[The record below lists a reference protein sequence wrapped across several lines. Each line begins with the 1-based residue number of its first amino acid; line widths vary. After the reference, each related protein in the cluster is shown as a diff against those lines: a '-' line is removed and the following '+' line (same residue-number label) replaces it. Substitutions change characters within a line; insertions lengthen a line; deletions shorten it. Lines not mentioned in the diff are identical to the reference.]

1 MAPST
6 HWRSINLD
14 PRSPRFQSPSTLRAC
29 EACARKKVK
38 CDMQRPCCAVCE
50 RSGTG
55 CVYPLRRKQT
65 ARRRLST
72 THALADASE
81 STNGSTQTQCGD
93 SAMSSDNMN
102 TLYQTVS
109 HSTSSSSPNRHDST
123 DMDTNSGAP
132 EDYVLFTD
140 DQVGS
145 SMTCDDHTQ
154 VSHEGFSDVDMQAF
168 DRLMNETPPGQETLD
183 FNDFGAQ
190 QVTQAHTESFAI
202 EISEQ
207 KADHLISVF
216 FDNVQPFLPLL
227 HRPKILAM
235 ISGLK
240 SASST
245 PYRNLSHD
253 LALLL
258 NGIFSLAA
266 RFSRRTDLWTCA
278 ASLRGEPFARNSRAL
293 VGRQELYAE
302 ENWSLM
308 FLQGY
313 IMSAYYDLTARPSAQ
328 AFTGI
333 GFCCRMAHA
342 MLLHQID
349 SPGQAT
355 STQAGVFD
363 TGWTSLEEQRRAW
376 WALVE
381 MDNFASIVG
390 GLPFALS
397 LERAQVNLP
406 VPDEAWFDALP
417 TCSVTIPSKSS
428 QVVWNVLKTNEIEDP
443 YAWYLICN
451 NIMRDVHD
459 TLDRNDRSIEDFRL
473 LESAL
478 KCFEL
483 SLPSN
488 LTWAEASQKLYWY
501 SPQERNWIIS
511 IYMLIQSIKSTID
524 LAIRKTFLA
533 EDSQTYR
540 LHANDLIDLAGM
552 HLALSPSKPGLPR
565 AIQDQVQAVHMWPA
579 EQVAFMTPLIVV
591 TLLMPAAA
599 CALGIQAES
608 SAFANVTRVALDAQ
622 ILELTLQR
630 FAEWWGLGSI
640 CLDLL
645 HEIKSTRL
653 ESIPKLRNKWLQNTL
668 ARIRM
673 LVTV

>member
-1 MAPST
+1 
-6 HWRSINLD
+6 
-14 PRSPRFQSPSTLRAC
+14 
-29 EACARKKVK
+29 
-38 CDMQRPCCAVCE
+38 MQKPCCTVCE

-55 CVYPLRRKQT
+55 CVYPSRRKQPT
-65 ARRRLST
+65 RRRLSMI
-72 THALADASE
+72 HARADASE
-81 STNGSTQTQCGD
+81 STNSSTQTQCGD
-93 SAMSSDNMN
+93 RAMPSDNMD
-102 TLYQTVS
+102 TLYRTVS
-109 HSTSSSSPNRHDST
+109 HSTPSSSPNRHDST
-123 DMDTNSGAP
+123 DMDTNSGAA
-132 EDYVLFTD
+132 EDYFLFTN

-145 SMTCDDHTQ
+145 SMACDDHTQ
-154 VSHEGFSDVDMQAF
+154 ASHDRFSDVDMQAF
-168 DRLMNETPPGQETLD
+168 DRLMNETPPGQETLG
-183 FNDFGAQ
+183 FNDFSEH
-190 QVTQAHTESFAI
+190 QVTQTQIESFAI
-202 EISEQ
+202 DISEQ

-216 FDNVQPFLPLL
+216 FDVVQPFLPLL
-227 HRPKILAM
+227 HRPKVLAM

-245 PYRNLSHD
+245 PYRNLSHE

-266 RFSRRTDLWTCA
+266 RFSRQTDLWTCT
-278 ASLRGEPFARNSRAL
+278 ASLRGEQFARNSRAL
-293 VGRQELYAE
+293 VGRQELYSE
-302 ENWSLM
+302 ENLSLM

-313 IMSAYYDLTARPSAQ
+313 IMSAYYDLTAKPSAQ
-328 AFTGI
+328 AFTSI

-342 MLLHQID
+342 MLLHQTD
-349 SPGQAT
+349 SPGQRM
-355 STQAGVFD
+355 STQAGIFD
-363 TGWTSLEEQRRAW
+363 TGWTRLEEQRRAW
-376 WALVE
+376 WALVQ

-390 GLPFALS
+390 GLPFALN

-417 TCSVTIPSKSS
+417 TYSLTIPSKSS
-428 QVVWNVLKTNEIEDP
+428 QIVWNLLKTNEIEDP
-443 YAWYLICN
+443 YTWYLICN

-459 TLDRNDRSIEDFRL
+459 TLERNDRSIEDFRL

-488 LTWAEASQKLYWY
+488 LTWAEANHKLYWY
-501 SPQERNWIIS
+501 SPRERNWIIC
-511 IYMLIQSIKSTID
+511 IYMLIQSMKSTIE
-524 LAIRKTFLA
+524 LALRKTFL
-533 EDSQTYR
+533 DKDGRTHR
-540 LHANDLIDLAGM
+540 LHVDDLIDLAGM
-552 HLALSPSKPGLPR
+552 HLALSSSKPGLPR

-579 EQVAFMTPLIVV
+579 EQVAFMSPLIVV

-599 CALGIQAES
+599 CALGIRDES
-608 SAFANVTRVALDAQ
+608 SAFANATRVALDAQ

-668 ARIRM
+668 ARIRL